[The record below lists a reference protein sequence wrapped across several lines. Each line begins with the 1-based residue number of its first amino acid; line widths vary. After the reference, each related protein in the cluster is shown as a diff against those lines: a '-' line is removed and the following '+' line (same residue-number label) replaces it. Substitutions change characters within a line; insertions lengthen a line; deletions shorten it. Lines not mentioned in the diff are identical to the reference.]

1 MSSQQDCELIRRW
14 ISLSEDHELT
24 PERTEILEAHLDRC
38 GDCRAWHEQFLSGM
52 DVLDLGFD
60 EVVGEIDQLLVGSL
74 EPGQLISE
82 REPMEVSLAAE
93 RAAPR
98 FAAVVLTLLAFISL
112 LAWWWVPSG
121 KDSAFDSVF
130 VLRTIAEQSV
140 VELDEEPIRLRTGI
154 ASVLLGPGQ
163 TVSCQQGEVWIDD
176 PNGRSVRFGVGAK
189 VTILS
194 NDSVLLEDGLARFDV
209 EPEGR
214 GFRVITEELQIR
226 VTGTLFE
233 MRRWASRG
241 HTEVRVWEGD
251 VEVIR
256 GETIPLPLR
265 QGEMVEVSGRGG
277 LMFHAARVVE
287 EGVAPL
293 PRARLGT
300 VRKPVEQDPQLPDTP
315 FAPDE
320 PESSPS
326 SGGENKPLDL
336 PVIHDGDAD
345 EDGEGE

>member
-1 MSSQQDCELIRRW
+1 MSSQQDCERIRRW

-52 DVLDLGFD
+52 DDLDHGFE

-74 EPGQLISE
+74 KPGQLISE
-82 REPMEVSLAAE
+82 HEPLEVSLAAE

-98 FAAVVLTLLAFISL
+98 FAAVVLTVLASISL
-112 LAWWWVPSG
+112 LAWWLVPAG
-121 KDSAFDSVF
+121 KDSGFDSVF
-130 VLRTIAEQSV
+130 VLRTISEQSV
-140 VELDEEPIRLRTGI
+140 VEVDDEQIRLRTGI
-154 ASVLLGPGQ
+154 ANVLLQPGQ
-163 TVSCQQGEVWIDD
+163 TVSCRQGEVWIDD
-176 PNGRSVRFGVGAK
+176 PGGRSVRFGVGAS

-194 NDSVLLEDGLARFDV
+194 NDSVQLEDGLARFDV

-214 GFRVITEELQIR
+214 GFVVFTEELQIR

-287 EGVAPL
+287 DGVAPL
-293 PRARLGT
+293 PRARLGP
-300 VRKPVEQDPQLPDTP
+300 VRNPVEQDQQDPDAP
-315 FAPDE
+315 FDPDE
-320 PESSPS
+320 PGSKPS
-326 SGGENKPLDL
+326 GRGEHKPLDV
-336 PVIHDGDAD
+336 PVIQDGASD

>member
-14 ISLSEDHELT
+14 ISLSEDQELT

-38 GDCRAWHEQFLSGM
+38 GDCRGWHEQFLSGM

-82 REPMEVSLAAE
+82 SEPMEVSLAAE

-98 FAAVVLTLLAFISL
+98 FAAVVLTLLAVISFI
-112 LAWWWVPSG
+112 AWWLIPSG
-121 KDSAFDSVF
+121 KESAFDSVF
-130 VLRTIAEQSV
+130 VLRTIAEQSEV
-140 VELDEEPIRLRTGI
+140 KLDGEQIQLRPGI

-176 PNGRSVRFGVGAK
+176 PNGRSVRFGAGAM

-194 NDSVLLEDGLARFDV
+194 NDSVLLEDGLARFDI

-214 GFRVITEELQIR
+214 GFLVVTEELQIR

-233 MRRWASRG
+233 MKRSASRG

-265 QGEMVEVSGRGG
+265 QGEMVEVSGGGG

-293 PRARLGT
+293 PRARLGP
-300 VRKPVEQDPQLPDTP
+300 VRKPVEQDPQDPDAP
-315 FAPDE
+315 FDPDD
-320 PESSPS
+320 PGSKPS
-326 SGGENKPLDL
+326 GDRENKPLDV
-336 PVIHDGDAD
+336 PVIQDGDPD